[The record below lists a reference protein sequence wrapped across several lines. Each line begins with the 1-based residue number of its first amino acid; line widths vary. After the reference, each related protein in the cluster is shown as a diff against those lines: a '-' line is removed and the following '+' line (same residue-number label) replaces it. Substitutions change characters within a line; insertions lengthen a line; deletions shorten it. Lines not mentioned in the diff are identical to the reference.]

1 MINDRKNFLMRSIF
15 LKVSGYYMGMWRLLM
30 AKKLD
35 VTIVSV
41 AIVGLL
47 LGVRQIGWLQPLELV
62 AFDFM
67 IRLRPDEKPDPR
79 LLVVKITEK
88 DIDALKQ
95 LVLPTF

>member
-1 MINDRKNFLMRSIF
+1 
-15 LKVSGYYMGMWRLLM
+15 MGMWRLLM